1 MSVYA
6 VDALNPNTNA
16 VTSSNDS
23 VLGKDDFMNLLVA
36 QLQNQDPL
44 NPMDSTAFTSQLA
57 EFSSLEQL
65 SNVNENLEYLQ
76 MYQSSINNAQAV
88 SFIGKNIDALGD
100 SIQLEE
106 GENEEIHFELGK
118 DAGLVSI
125 NIYDDAGNLV
135 KSIENGPLG
144 QGKQS
149 LEWDGT
155 DNGGNNLPEGIYKF
169 EVMAVDT
176 NGDKV
181 QTETYMSD
189 RVTGVTFKNGVT
201 YLLAGGMTIPIS
213 DVIEVAEVN
222 ENS

>member
-6 VDALNPNTNA
+6 VDASNSNTNV
-16 VTSSNDS
+16 VTSSKDS
-23 VLGKDDFMNLLVA
+23 DLGKDDFLNLLVA

-100 SIQLEE
+100 SIQLES
-106 GENEEIHFELGK
+106 GETEEIHFELSK
-118 DAGLVSI
+118 DSSLVSV
-125 NIYDDAGNLV
+125 NIYDEAGNLV
-135 KSIENGPLG
+135 KYIENGLMG
-144 QGKQS
+144 EGKQS
-149 LEWDGT
+149 VEWDGT
-155 DNGGNNLPEGIYKF
+155 DNSGNTLPEGIYKF
-169 EVMAVDT
+169 EVMAVDV

-181 QTETYMSD
+181 QTASYISD

-201 YLLAGGMTIPIS
+201 YLLAGGMQIPIG
-213 DVIEVAEVN
+213 DVIEVFEVN
-222 ENS
+222 

>member
-1 MSVYA
+1 MSVYP
-6 VDALNPNTNA
+6 VDASNPNA
-16 VTSSNDS
+16 SKITSSKDS
-23 VLGKDDFMNLLVA
+23 ALGKDDFMNLLVA

-100 SIQLEE
+100 SIQLEN
-106 GENEEIHFELGK
+106 GENEEIHFELSADSSSVYVNIYNESG
-118 DAGLVSI
+118 GLVKI
-125 NIYDDAGNLV
+125 
-135 KSIENGPLG
+135 IENGLMG
-144 QGKQS
+144 NGKQS

-155 DNGGNNLPEGIYKF
+155 DNEGNTLPDGNYKY
-169 EVMAVDT
+169 EVMAVDV

-181 QTETYMSD
+181 QTVTYINE
-189 RVTGVTFKNGVT
+189 RVTGVTFKDGVT
-201 YLLAGGMTIPIS
+201 YLKAGGMEIPIG
-213 DVIEVAEVN
+213 DVIEVS
-222 ENS
+222 ENQTS